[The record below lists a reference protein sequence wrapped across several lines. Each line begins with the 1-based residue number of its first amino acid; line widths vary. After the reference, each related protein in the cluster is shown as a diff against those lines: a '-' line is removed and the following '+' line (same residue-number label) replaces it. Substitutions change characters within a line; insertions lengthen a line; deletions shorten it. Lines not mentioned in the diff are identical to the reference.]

1 MDQQWIDGG
10 SRMDQ
15 LSITD
20 QIQCVTYPSQNNR
33 TTGSA
38 RWKVRTKIKV
48 HEHVKFDLQNG

>member
-20 QIQCVTYPSQNNR
+20 QIQCVTYLSQNNR
-33 TTGSA
+33 TTGST
-38 RWKVRTKIKV
+38 RWKVRTKMRG
-48 HEHVKFDLQNG
+48 HVKFDIQN